1 MFRSFNMTTTTTTSS
16 SNKYPHDFLV
26 IQVILGI
33 ITFVVLIALIF
44 IIWYRFFKKHDII
57 VNRHSPDLEVDRI
70 PNPIYQESSV

>member
-1 MFRSFNMTTTTTTSS
+1 MFRSFNMTTTASS

-26 IQVILGI
+26 IQVVLGI

-57 VNRHSPDLEVDRI
+57 VNRHSLEVDRI